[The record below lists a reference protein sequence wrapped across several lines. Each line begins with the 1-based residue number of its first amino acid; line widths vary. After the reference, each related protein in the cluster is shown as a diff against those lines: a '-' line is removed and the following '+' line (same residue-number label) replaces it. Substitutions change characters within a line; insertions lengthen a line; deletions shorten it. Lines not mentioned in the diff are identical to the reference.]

1 MFKYLLN
8 LCVLSLFMM
17 ANIVSTS
24 TAAIKLFLVAP
35 FTASYALPEATA
47 TKVPIGALRGMYD
60 RWKSS
65 SANVLAMATPDE
77 IGWAAQA

>member
-1 MFKYLLN
+1 MLKYLLN
-8 LCVLSLFMM
+8 LIVLFLFMM

-35 FTASYALPEATA
+35 FTASYAVSEVAA

-65 SANVLAMATPDE
+65 SASVVAMATPDE
-77 IGWAAQA
+77 IGWPAQA